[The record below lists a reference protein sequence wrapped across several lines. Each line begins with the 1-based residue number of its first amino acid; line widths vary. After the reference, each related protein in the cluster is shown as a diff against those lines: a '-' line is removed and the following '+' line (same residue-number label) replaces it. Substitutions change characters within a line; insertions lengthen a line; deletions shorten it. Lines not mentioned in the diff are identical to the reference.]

1 MQITLFTDYGLRTL
15 MWLASHSDR
24 TSSIR
29 EIAEHHHISYN
40 HLAKVARRLVE
51 LGYIH
56 SVKGKGGGLTLAG
69 DISLLRL
76 GDLVLALEANMHI
89 AECFDPETNTCRL
102 TQSCRLKHF
111 LYEARDA
118 FVASLNKYTLADCL
132 LTMRSPVSS

>member
-15 MWLASHSDR
+15 MWLANHSDR
-24 TSSIR
+24 MNSVR
-29 EIAEHHHISYN
+29 EIAEHHNISYN
-40 HLAKVARRLVE
+40 HLTKVARRLVE

-56 SVKGKGGGLTLAG
+56 SVKGKGGGLTLAT
-69 DISLLRL
+69 DITTLRL

-102 TQSCRLKHF
+102 TQDCRLKHF
-111 LYEARDA
+111 LYEASDA

-132 LTMRSPVSS
+132 LTRRSPVSS